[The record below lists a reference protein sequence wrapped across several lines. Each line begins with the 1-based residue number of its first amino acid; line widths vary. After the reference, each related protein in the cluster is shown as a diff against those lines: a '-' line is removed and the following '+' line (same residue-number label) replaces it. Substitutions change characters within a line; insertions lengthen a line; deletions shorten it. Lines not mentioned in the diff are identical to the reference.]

1 MRKER
6 MLMSTKMTDPGIHI
20 DEISSGMQSIT
31 GVATSIAAFV
41 GYTATGPV
49 NKAIRI
55 SSFRD
60 FEQEFGGLDRDSEI
74 SYAVQQFFLNGGRD
88 AYVIRVVG
96 SDGAP
101 PNNASDIIGIYDK
114 KTGIYALLDVDLFNI
129 LAIPRTAQLSE
140 QMSMD
145 LISKAASFCEERRA
159 FYIIDPDPNK
169 TLSEI
174 VNWASNVSTSRNA
187 ALYFPFIQAEDSLE
201 NNYLRNM
208 PPSGMIAGIF
218 ARNDSNRGVWKAPAG
233 IDVGMIGAEG
243 LKEILT
249 DAENGILNQL
259 GINCLRKFP
268 VYGTVVWGARTRAGA
283 DSMASEWKYIPVRRM
298 ALFLEESLYRG
309 LRWVVSEPN
318 GEQLWAQIRLNVGAF
333 MHSLFQKGAFQ
344 GATPRDAYFVKCD
357 RETTTQN
364 DINLGFVNILVSFAP
379 LKPSEFIVIKIQQKA
394 GQIQT

>member
-1 MRKER
+1 
-6 MLMSTKMTDPGIHI
+6 MSTKMTDPGIHI

-129 LAIPRTAQLSE
+129 LAIPRTAQRSE

-145 LISKAASFCEERRA
+145 LISKAASFARNA
-159 FYIIDPDPNK
+159 G
-169 TLSEI
+169 L
-174 VNWASNVSTSRNA
+174 STS
-187 ALYFPFIQAEDSLE
+187 LIQTL
-201 NNYLRNM
+201 
-208 PPSGMIAGIF
+208 
-218 ARNDSNRGVWKAPAG
+218 
-233 IDVGMIGAEG
+233 
-243 LKEILT
+243 
-249 DAENGILNQL
+249 
-259 GINCLRKFP
+259 
-268 VYGTVVWGARTRAGA
+268 
-283 DSMASEWKYIPVRRM
+283 
-298 ALFLEESLYRG
+298 
-309 LRWVVSEPN
+309 
-318 GEQLWAQIRLNVGAF
+318 IRLLAKLSIGHL
-333 MHSLFQKGAFQ
+333 M
-344 GATPRDAYFVKCD
+344 
-357 RETTTQN
+357 
-364 DINLGFVNILVSFAP
+364 
-379 LKPSEFIVIKIQQKA
+379 
-394 GQIQT
+394 